1 MMKKLTAVFLSVLTA
16 GSCAVL
22 SAGAAENEAPAAPG
36 GFAAKA
42 ALYVHAVTG
51 SADTEAWQAWQS
63 VHDESFYEANPYE
76 KYFFLP
82 SSASADAAEV
92 YNAYDSAVTLNGVE
106 IGAGETKTVDYSTD
120 GSYSVSVSGRTYTL
134 RYMRSNAEAA
144 VYINNPDADG
154 SGTDLMTYLNSDKEN
169 KATATGAIVTP
180 DGAVD
185 NTAIKKIKGRGN
197 TSWGKPKKG
206 YNITYDKKV
215 SVAGMTKNK
224 KYSIL
229 PNYQDDSLARN
240 RFLYD
245 LSDAVGLPYASDS
258 RFVDFY
264 VNGYY
269 RGAYQMA
276 EKVEPGSLVT
286 DVTGEEYLDENG
298 GVKEDFPF
306 IAEVDASAGGDDY
319 FVTCDGGVKVTIKA
333 PEIDPGKPGYD
344 EVKDY
349 VQEKFNA
356 LLQRCR
362 TAIRKS
368 STSIADLIDLES
380 AAKLYL
386 INELGK
392 NWDSGVSSTFLTYKP
407 DENGSYKFYGSPV
420 WDYDNTLGN
429 AVGVGYELSN
439 IGVYDYTSYEGW
451 WCRYKGKS
459 ENETMSY
466 NIINN
471 LARNKEVQAVS
482 ARVWFEDFM
491 PALRHF
497 SGEGSNPAVA
507 DELYSAEE
515 YYALLSGSAAMN
527 YTSGWL
533 LDTGSWIASHNVMK
547 KASFDFYAGKYTVS
561 SNLRYKHTHEG
572 MFQYARDWMLNRAAW
587 LSNEMYADYTGSK
600 VRFDVNGDGQFTV
613 NDITEVQRFLAEF
626 ITFTARQYRV
636 ADTTG
641 NGVSVSDVT
650 YLQRVMAGMEE
661 GGEVKPL
668 PAPTDPTDPQPA
680 DGVVFVNTLDWEG
693 DICVYYYGSGQYPLT
708 WPGTAMTQTAGID
721 GKDAYSFEVPDF
733 AEYVI
738 FTNGTVQ
745 TEKIPWDGA
754 PHIYRAVD
762 QLYPNGRYYYTVD

>member
-1 MMKKLTAVFLSVLTA
+1 
-16 GSCAVL
+16 
-22 SAGAAENEAPAAPG
+22 
-36 GFAAKA
+36 
-42 ALYVHAVTG
+42 
-51 SADTEAWQAWQS
+51 
-63 VHDESFYEANPYE
+63 
-76 KYFFLP
+76 
-82 SSASADAAEV
+82 
-92 YNAYDSAVTLNGVE
+92 
-106 IGAGETKTVDYSTD
+106 
-120 GSYSVSVSGRTYTL
+120 
-134 RYMRSNAEAA
+134 
-144 VYINNPDADG
+144 
-154 SGTDLMTYLNSDKEN
+154 
-169 KATATGAIVTP
+169 
-180 DGAVD
+180 
-185 NTAIKKIKGRGN
+185 
-197 TSWGKPKKG
+197 
-206 YNITYDKKV
+206 
-215 SVAGMTKNK
+215 
-224 KYSIL
+224 
-229 PNYQDDSLARN
+229 
-240 RFLYD
+240 
-245 LSDAVGLPYASDS
+245 
-258 RFVDFY
+258 
-264 VNGYY
+264 
-269 RGAYQMA
+269 
-276 EKVEPGSLVT
+276 
-286 DVTGEEYLDENG
+286 
-298 GVKEDFPF
+298 
-306 IAEVDASAGGDDY
+306 
-319 FVTCDGGVKVTIKA
+319 
-333 PEIDPGKPGYD
+333 
-344 EVKDY
+344 
-349 VQEKFNA
+349 
-356 LLQRCR
+356 
-362 TAIRKS
+362 
-368 STSIADLIDLES
+368 
-380 AAKLYL
+380 
-386 INELGK
+386 
-392 NWDSGVSSTFLTYKP
+392 
-407 DENGSYKFYGSPV
+407 
-420 WDYDNTLGN
+420 
-429 AVGVGYELSN
+429 
-439 IGVYDYTSYEGW
+439 
-451 WCRYKGKS
+451 
-459 ENETMSY
+459 MSY

-733 AEYVI
+733 AEYII

-754 PHIYRAVD
+754 LHIYRAVD